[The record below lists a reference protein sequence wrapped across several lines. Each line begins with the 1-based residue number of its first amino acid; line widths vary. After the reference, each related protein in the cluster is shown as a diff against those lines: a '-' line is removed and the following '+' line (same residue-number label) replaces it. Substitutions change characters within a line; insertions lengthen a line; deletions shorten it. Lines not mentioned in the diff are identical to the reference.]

1 MSFPVRQVALQHLQT
16 FDWARPCENRQ
27 MIGTEAV
34 RTPVGAQDCAI
45 EGAKLRR
52 SRLRMIFPLN
62 NNRNNRRRGR
72 GNNRSQGGSQLN
84 RIDSRARGNAPQ
96 LLEKYRKM
104 AQDASLNGDRVQAE
118 YYLQF
123 ADHYFRVL
131 ADGRARQEEQR
142 PRRDDARYSADDGD
156 YDEDQDQQAYDA
168 PREADRPRDRGPG
181 RGPRED
187 ARPPVSSSEDGDDEG
202 QSAAA
207 SQYEP
212 TENPFTRRAP
222 RGRGG
227 NRREREANDDDSA
240 ARETG
245 FDPAV
250 LPPSIAVR
258 EEAPEA
264 PEDDEKPAPRK
275 RTRRAR
281 PAAEEGGEP
290 LEKVG

>member
-1 MSFPVRQVALQHLQT
+1 
-16 FDWARPCENRQ
+16 
-27 MIGTEAV
+27 
-34 RTPVGAQDCAI
+34 
-45 EGAKLRR
+45 
-52 SRLRMIFPLN
+52 MIFPLN

-104 AQDASLNGDRVQAE
+104 AHDASLNGDRVQAE

-142 PRRDDARYSADDGD
+142 PRRDEVRYSSEDGE
-156 YDEDQDQQAYDA
+156 YDEDQDQVAYDA
-168 PREADRPRDRGPG
+168 PRETARETERPRDRGQG
-181 RGPRED
+181 RGSREESRD
-187 ARPPVSSSEDGDDEG
+187 AGAVSDDGDDEG
-202 QSAAA
+202 QPSVAN
-207 SQYEP
+207 QYESS
-212 TENPFTRRAP
+212 ENPFTRRAP
-222 RGRGG
+222 RGRPG
-227 NRREREANDDDSA
+227 NRRVREANDDNSSA
-240 ARETG
+240 PEAG
-245 FDPAV
+245 FDSSV
-250 LPPSIAVR
+250 LPPSIAR
-258 EEAPEA
+258 EEARDEAPEA
-264 PEDDEKPAPRK
+264 EEKPAPRK

>member
-1 MSFPVRQVALQHLQT
+1 MA
-16 FDWARPCENRQ
+16 
-27 MIGTEAV
+27 GTEAV

-45 EGAKLRR
+45 EGAMPRR

-104 AQDASLNGDRVQAE
+104 AHDASLNGDRVQAE

-142 PRRDDARYSADDGD
+142 PRRDEVRYSSEDGD
-156 YDEDQDQQAYDA
+156 YDEDQDRAPYDA
-168 PREADRPRDRGPG
+168 PREAERPRDRGPD
-181 RGPRED
+181 RGQREESRD
-187 ARPPVSSSEDGDDEG
+187 TGTAADDGDEEG
-202 QSAAA
+202 QPAVAN
-207 SQYEP
+207 QYEP
-212 TENPFTRRAP
+212 AENPFTRRAT

-227 NRREREANDDDSA
+227 SRRASEANDDESA
-240 ARETG
+240 VHDTG

-250 LPPSIAVR
+250 LPPSIAAR
-258 EEAPEA
+258 EEALDTE
-264 PEDDEKPAPRK
+264 EKPAPRK

>member
-1 MSFPVRQVALQHLQT
+1 
-16 FDWARPCENRQ
+16 
-27 MIGTEAV
+27 
-34 RTPVGAQDCAI
+34 
-45 EGAKLRR
+45 
-52 SRLRMIFPLN
+52 MIFPLN

-72 GNNRSQGGSQLN
+72 GSNRSQGGNQLN

-104 AQDASLNGDRVQAE
+104 AHDASLNGDRVQAE

-123 ADHYFRVL
+123 ADHYFRVI

-142 PRRDDARYSADDGD
+142 PRRDEQRYSSDEGD
-156 YDEDQDQQAYDA
+156 YDEDQDQQGYDA
-168 PREADRPRDRGPG
+168 PREPERSRDRGPG

-187 ARPPVSSSEDGDDEG
+187 SRQTVSAPDEGEEEG
-202 QSAAA
+202 QSAEANP
-207 SQYEP
+207 YEP
-212 TENPFTRRAP
+212 AENPFTRRAP

-227 NRREREANDDDSA
+227 NRRAAQANDDDSDIQDA
-240 ARETG
+240 G

-250 LPPSIAVR
+250 LPPSIAAR
-258 EEAPEA
+258 EEAPEEA
-264 PEDDEKPAPRK
+264 PEAGEKPAPRK

-281 PAAEEGGEP
+281 PAAEEGGES